1 MQRSAEGDS
10 NWGGQSTA
18 NVGIAFHTKPVTVE
32 GPYVNITY
40 QADFQFSGSKEPGVT
55 FSPSD
60 RSFDVSS
67 DGVDA
72 TLSESGIT
80 GLSANVPGVLGQR
93 ATTSG
98 WQFYS
103 LANAQIGP
111 NYITT
116 TVTETV
122 TPSRTPPPEGAIV
135 IAAASVGAVGVIV
148 ELLPRVACAFAGPL
162 SGACTVL
169 APA

>member
-1 MQRSAEGDS
+1 M
-10 NWGGQSTA
+10 
-18 NVGIAFHTKPVTVE
+18 VE
-32 GPYVNITY
+32 LP
-40 QADFQFSGSKEPGVT
+40 DGVT
-55 FSPSD
+55 L
-60 RSFDVSS
+60 VI
-67 DGVDA
+67 
-72 TLSESGIT
+72 LSLIH
-80 GLSANVPGVLGQR
+80 
-93 ATTSG
+93 
-98 WQFYS
+98 
-103 LANAQIGP
+103 I
-111 NYITT
+111 YITT